1 MKEQKATID
10 QLYKIF
16 FRKKKN
22 SYQSIID
29 RGHKKHCQESAKLNL
44 KRPSE
49 EKMDI

>member
-1 MKEQKATID
+1 MKEQKATTD

-16 FRKKKN
+16 FRKKI

-29 RGHKKHCQESAKLNL
+29 RQHKKPCEESAELNF
-44 KRPSE
+44 KRPSQ